1 MEIFQTSLADWV
13 ELLNCLDTVMEI
25 VLSRW
30 KSQIILVE
38 NVSEPNS
45 DSLGLGADLQCL
57 KSVLKFTTALLKQ
70 TINKDVYSS
79 VEV

>member
-1 MEIFQTSLADWV
+1 MEFFQTSLADWV

-30 KSQIILVE
+30 KSQIILLV
-38 NVSEPNS
+38 NFSEPNS
-45 DSLGLGADLQCL
+45 DSLGLGADLQYL